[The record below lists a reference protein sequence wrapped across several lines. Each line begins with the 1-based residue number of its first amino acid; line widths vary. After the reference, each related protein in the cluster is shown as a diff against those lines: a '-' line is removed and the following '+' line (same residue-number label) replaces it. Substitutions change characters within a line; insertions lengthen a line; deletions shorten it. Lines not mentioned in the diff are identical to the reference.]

1 MELLAAS
8 ANDAASYPAES
19 LVFLPVN
26 AHLVWTL
33 LWTHTEASTMQAK
46 QGEQI
51 SRVVLIL
58 DDDLAMGALLKDFL
72 EREGLRVIVESSA
85 ERAVATVELE
95 QVDVVILDKE
105 MPGMSGLDF
114 LSYFRHRC
122 RETPVILV
130 TAFGGSHVA
139 EEAFRRGA
147 TRYLEKPFR
156 VAELLGAVHTVI
168 DTRTEG
174 P

>member
-1 MELLAAS
+1 
-8 ANDAASYPAES
+8 
-19 LVFLPVN
+19 
-26 AHLVWTL
+26 
-33 LWTHTEASTMQAK
+33 MQAK
-46 QGEQI
+46 QGERI

-85 ERAVATVELE
+85 ERAIATVELE

-130 TAFGGSHVA
+130 TAFGGSQVA